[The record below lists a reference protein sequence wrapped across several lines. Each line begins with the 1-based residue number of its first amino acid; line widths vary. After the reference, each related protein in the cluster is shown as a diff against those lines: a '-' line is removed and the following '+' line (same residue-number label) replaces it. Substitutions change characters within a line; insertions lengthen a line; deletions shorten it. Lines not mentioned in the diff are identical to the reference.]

1 MINKMKNFAADES
14 GAITVDWVVLTA
26 ATVVLGFIVI
36 TYLKPSIETK
46 SENINTTLTSYEIK
60 TTFQ

>member
-26 ATVVLGFIVI
+26 ATVVLGLIVV
-36 TYLKPSIETK
+36 TYLKPAIEAK

-60 TTFQ
+60 TTFP

>member
-60 TTFQ
+60 TSFQ